1 MPAIKFLSPFFI
13 FIFFTINVSSD
24 TKIGFGSCLDQRY
37 PQKIWKSIADENI
50 NKFIFLGDNVYGD
63 VPSGDTKKL
72 VKAYK
77 LQARRFPRWLN
88 ELEKLAI
95 WDDHDYGKNDG
106 GSEYKHKQL
115 TQKIFMDFWDIP
127 SNDPRRS
134 REGTYFSKDYIIE
147 KNKIKVIGLDT
158 RYFRSN
164 LLGSRTNRQPNNDLN
179 SSILGISQWS
189 WLENEL
195 NDPKTEMFI
204 ILSSIQ
210 VLPTE
215 HGYEK
220 WANFPHEREK
230 LINLL
235 QRKKNVLILSGD
247 RHRGA
252 IYKHN
257 KIIEITASSLNK
269 PGSSDK
275 ETDKLMQGRIHKE
288 INYGILVIKE
298 DILDIQLKNND
309 GTILESAIMSL

>member
-1 MPAIKFLSPFFI
+1 MSAIKFLSPFLI
-13 FIFFTINVSSD
+13 FVFFTLNVNSD
-24 TKIGFGSCLDQRY
+24 TKIAFGSCIDQRY
-37 PQKIWKSIADENI
+37 PQKIWETIENENI
-50 NKFIFLGDNVYGD
+50 EKFIFLGDNVYGD
-63 VPSGDTKKL
+63 IPSGDTEYL
-72 VKAYK
+72 VNAYQ
-77 LQARRFPRWLN
+77 LQANRFPSWLN
-88 ELEKLAI
+88 NTEKLAI

-106 GSEYKHKQL
+106 GSEYKHKRQS
-115 TQKIFMDFWDIP
+115 QKIFVDFWDVP
-127 SNDPRRS
+127 SNDPRRN
-134 REGTYFSKDYIIE
+134 REGTYFSKDYVIE

-164 LLGSRTNRQPNNDLN
+164 LLGSRTNRQPNNDLS
-179 SSILGISQWS
+179 SSILGKSQWS

-195 NDPKTEMFI
+195 NDPETEIFI

-220 WANFPHEREK
+220 WSNFPHERDK
-230 LINLL
+230 FINLL

-269 PGSSDK
+269 PGSSDN
-275 ETDKLMQGRIHKE
+275 ETDTLMHGRMHKE
-288 INYGILVIKE
+288 INYGILEIKE
-298 DILDIQLKNND
+298 GALGIQLKNIN
-309 GTILESAIMSL
+309 GAILESAVMSL

>member
-1 MPAIKFLSPFFI
+1 MAMFHLEILRIWLKH
-13 FIFFTINVSSD
+13 INF
-24 TKIGFGSCLDQRY
+24 K
-37 PQKIWKSIADENI
+37 
-50 NKFIFLGDNVYGD
+50 LGDFQDG
-63 VPSGDTKKL
+63 
-72 VKAYK
+72 
-77 LQARRFPRWLN
+77 LN

-106 GSEYKHKQL
+106 GSEYKHKRL
-115 TQKIFMDFWDIP
+115 TQKIFMDFWDVP
-127 SNDPRRS
+127 SNDPRRN

-147 KNKIKVIGLDT
+147 NNKIKVIGLDT
-158 RYFRSN
+158 RYFRSK
-164 LLGSRTNRQPNNDLN
+164 LLGSRTNRQPNNNLN
-179 SSILGISQWS
+179 SSILGKSQWS

-195 NDPKTEMFI
+195 NDPKTEIFI

-210 VLPTE
+210 VLATE

-220 WANFPHEREK
+220 WANFPHERDK

-235 QRKKNVLILSGD
+235 QRKKNILILSGD

-269 PGSSDK
+269 PGSSDN

-298 DILDIQLKNND
+298 DALDIQLKNND

>member
-1 MPAIKFLSPFFI
+1 
-13 FIFFTINVSSD
+13 
-24 TKIGFGSCLDQRY
+24 
-37 PQKIWKSIADENI
+37 
-50 NKFIFLGDNVYGD
+50 
-63 VPSGDTKKL
+63 L

-127 SNDPRRS
+127 SNDPRRK

-158 RYFRSN
+158 RFFRSN

-179 SSILGISQWS
+179 SSILGKSQWS

-210 VLPTE
+210 VLSTE

-220 WANFPHEREK
+220 WANFPHERDK
-230 LINLL
+230 LINLI

-269 PGSSDK
+269 PGSSDN
-275 ETDKLMQGRIHKE
+275 ETDELMQGRIHKE

-298 DILDIQLKNND
+298 DSLDIQLKNND
-309 GTILESAIMSL
+309 GTILESATMSL

>member
-1 MPAIKFLSPFFI
+1 MPTIKFLSPFLI
-13 FIFFTINVSSD
+13 FIFFTFNVSSD

-37 PQKIWKSIADENI
+37 PQEIWKPIASENI

-63 VPSGDTKKL
+63 VPSGDTKSL
-72 VKAYK
+72 VKAYN

-88 ELEKLAI
+88 DLEKLAI

-106 GSEYKHKQL
+106 GSEYEHKRL
-115 TQKIFMDFWDIP
+115 TQKIFMDFWDVP
-127 SNDPRRS
+127 SNDPRRN

-164 LLGSRTNRQPNNDLN
+164 LLGSRTNRKPNNDLN
-179 SSILGISQWS
+179 SSILGKSQWS

-195 NDPKTEMFI
+195 NDPKTDIFI

-210 VLPTE
+210 VLSTE

-220 WANFPHEREK
+220 WANFPHERDK
-230 LINLL
+230 FINLL

-269 PGSSDK
+269 PGSSDN
-275 ETDKLMQGRIHKE
+275 ETDKFMRGRIHKE

-298 DILDIQLKNND
+298 NVLDIQLKDKD
-309 GTILESAIMSL
+309 GTILESATMSL

>member
-1 MPAIKFLSPFFI
+1 MSAIKFLSPFLI
-13 FIFFTINVSSD
+13 FVFFTLNVNSD
-24 TKIGFGSCLDQRY
+24 TRIGFGSCLDQRY
-37 PQKIWKSIADENI
+37 PQNIWKPIADENI

-63 VPSGDTKKL
+63 VPSGDTKNL
-72 VKAYK
+72 VEAYK

-106 GSEYKHKQL
+106 GSEYQHKRL
-115 TQKIFMDFWDIP
+115 AQKIFMDFWNIP
-127 SNDPRRS
+127 SNDPRRN

-147 KNKIKVIGLDT
+147 NNKIKVIGLDT
-158 RYFRSN
+158 RYFRSK
-164 LLGSRTNRQPNNDLN
+164 LLGSRTNRQPNNNLN
-179 SSILGISQWS
+179 SSILGKSQWS
-189 WLENEL
+189 WLANEL
-195 NDPKTEMFI
+195 NDPKTEIFI

-210 VLPTE
+210 VLATE

-220 WANFPHEREK
+220 WANFPHERDK
-230 LINLL
+230 FINLL

-269 PGSSDK
+269 PGSSDN
-275 ETDKLMQGRIHKE
+275 ETDKFMQGRIHKE

-298 DILDIQLKNND
+298 DALDIQLKNRD
-309 GTILESAIMSL
+309 GTILESASMSL

>member
-1 MPAIKFLSPFFI
+1 MPAIKFLSPFLI
-13 FIFFTINVSSD
+13 FVIFALNVSSD

-37 PQKIWKSIADENI
+37 PQKIWKPISLEKID
-50 NKFIFLGDNVYGD
+50 KFIFLGDNVYGD
-63 VPSGDTKKL
+63 VPSGDTKYL

-77 LQARRFPRWLN
+77 LQAKRLPRWLN
-88 ELEKLAI
+88 DLEKLAI

-106 GSEYKHKQL
+106 GSEYEYKRLSQE
-115 TQKIFMDFWDIP
+115 IFMDFWDVP
-127 SNDPRRS
+127 SSDPRRN

-179 SSILGISQWS
+179 SSILGKSQWS

-195 NDPKTEMFI
+195 NDPKTEIFI

-220 WANFPHEREK
+220 WSNFPHEREK
-230 LINLL
+230 FINLL
-235 QRKKNVLILSGD
+235 QHKKNVLILSGD

-257 KIIEITASSLNK
+257 KIIEMTASSMNK
-269 PGSSDK
+269 PGSSDN

-298 DILDIQLKNND
+298 DTLDIQLKNHD
-309 GTILESAIMSL
+309 GTTLESTIMSL